1 MQNLSRRLEMAKKKI
16 VSSEAPSAIGPYS
29 QAIEVDGFVF
39 TAGQIGIDPQTG
51 QLVDGIEAQAERALM
66 NIKAVL
72 EAAGCTMN
80 DVVKTTIFMV
90 DIADFPKVNAIYE
103 KFFDEPYPARSTVAV
118 AALPKG
124 ALIEIEVVARR
135 RA

>member
-1 MQNLSRRLEMAKKKI
+1 MAKKKI